1 MPDHNHSH
9 SNNGASSSQRSL
21 ILALILTTAFAVVE
35 AMAGWLSGSL
45 ALLSDAGHM
54 FTDSAALAIG
64 ALSAWLSKR
73 PPSARHSYGWKRAEI
88 LGALINALLMVGIV
102 IAIAITAIDRLRAPH
117 AIDGT
122 IIMLVAAI
130 GLIINVGAA
139 WILRRGEQN
148 LNVRGAWLHVMGDLL
163 GSVAAL
169 VAGIVIWLTGWTPID
184 ALLSLFI
191 SALILLSSFRLL
203 NDVTR
208 VLMEGV
214 PKNIDLPEVGRSM
227 ASVNGVQEV
236 HDLHIW
242 NLSSEL
248 VSLSAHVKIETMQE
262 WQNILRRLRERLKT
276 QYGIEHVTLQPE
288 LDERVATV
296 TIQKANKKQAR

>member
-102 IAIAITAIDRLRAPH
+102 IAIAITAIDRLRTPH

-139 WILRRGEQN
+139 WILHRGEQN

-214 PKNIDLPEVGRSM
+214 PKNIDLPEVGR
-227 ASVNGVQEV
+227 
-236 HDLHIW
+236 
-242 NLSSEL
+242 
-248 VSLSAHVKIETMQE
+248 
-262 WQNILRRLRERLKT
+262 
-276 QYGIEHVTLQPE
+276 
-288 LDERVATV
+288 
-296 TIQKANKKQAR
+296 